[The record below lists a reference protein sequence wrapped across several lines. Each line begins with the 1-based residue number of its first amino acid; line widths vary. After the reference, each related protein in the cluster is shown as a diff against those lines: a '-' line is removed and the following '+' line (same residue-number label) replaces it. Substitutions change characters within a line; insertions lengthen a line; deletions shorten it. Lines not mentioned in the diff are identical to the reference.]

1 MLRALRRGWPALL
14 LLASVSSAAADPY
27 PAEIDKWRQE
37 FDADIRSGGWLTGIG
52 RFEVPEGVSTLG
64 SGRRSSMRL
73 APLHARKTL
82 GVITR
87 HASSFRFAPS
97 PGIQATIDAHPIK
110 RTTTLSLKSGSGKVR
125 IGSLE
130 FRIRE
135 LGDAYYLLIDDLN
148 NPAIANFKGNTWF
161 TVDNS
166 YRVPATFIAYEQPEE
181 VRIPMT
187 HIEWQQPMKST
198 GDVVFTLS
206 GHSVRLKSF
215 IDDNELF
222 IMYTDQTNG
231 NETYGG
237 GRFLHAPLPKD
248 GSTVLDFNKSFNPY
262 CSLNDY
268 VMCPIP
274 PAENRLEFR
283 VAAGETFSPH
293 P

>member
-1 MLRALRRGWPALL
+1 MLHALRRGWPALL
-14 LLASVSSAAADPY
+14 LLAGLSSAAVDSY
-27 PAEIDKWRQE
+27 LAEIDKWRQD
-37 FDADIRSGGWLTGIG
+37 FDVDIRSAGWLTGIG

-64 SGRRSSMRL
+64 SGRTSSMRL
-73 APLHARKTL
+73 APLHARKAL
-82 GVITR
+82 GEVTR
-87 HASSFRFAPS
+87 HANSFRFAPAA
-97 PGIQATIDAHPIK
+97 GIRATIDGHPIG

-135 LGDAYYLLIDDLN
+135 LGDAYYLMIDDLDS
-148 NPAIANFKGNTWF
+148 PAITAFKGNSWF
-161 TVDNS
+161 AVDES
-166 YRVPATFIAYEQPEE
+166 YRVPATFIAYEQPQK

-187 HIEWQQPMKST
+187 HIEWRQPMKST
-198 GDVVFTLS
+198 GDVVFTLG
-206 GHSVRLKSF
+206 GHRVRLKSF
-215 IDDNELF
+215 IDDDELF

-231 NETYGG
+231 KETYGG

-248 GSTVLDFNKSFNPY
+248 GATVLDFNKSFNPY
-262 CSLNDY
+262 CSLNEY

-283 VAAGETFSPH
+283 VAAGETFSAH